1 MNKENIQK
9 PEKEIGKEAAK
20 EVYEKPMVI
29 EYDSPTVSFTTMW
42 DKSTS

>member
-1 MNKENIQK
+1 MNEENRNVNI
-9 PEKEIGKEAAK
+9 K
-20 EVYEKPMVI
+20 EVYEKPVII

>member
-1 MNKENIQK
+1 MNEENKKENI
-9 PEKEIGKEAAK
+9 K
-20 EVYEKPMVI
+20 EVYEKPVVI

>member
-1 MNKENIQK
+1 MKMEERAV
-9 PEKEIGKEAAK
+9 EKKTVLVKKEA
-20 EVYEKPMVI
+20 YEKPLVI